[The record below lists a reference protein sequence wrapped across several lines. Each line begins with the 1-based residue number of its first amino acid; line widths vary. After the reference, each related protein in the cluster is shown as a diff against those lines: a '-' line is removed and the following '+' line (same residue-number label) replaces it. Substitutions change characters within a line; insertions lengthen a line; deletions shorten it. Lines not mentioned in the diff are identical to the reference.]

1 VLAGAP
7 GGPGRVALRRATTDE
22 RAWIEDVHVAA
33 LGPVALV
40 GYGWTAERLRTQFR
54 KEVSPHTCVVIATHD
69 ATGTRDVGYVSI
81 VDRRHHWYI
90 DAFAIAPKFQ
100 KKGVGAT
107 ALRTILED
115 AGTLP
120 VRLSV
125 LRTNRARTL
134 YLRVGF
140 VVIGGDPQ
148 REQMEYR
155 R

>member
-1 VLAGAP
+1 M
-7 GGPGRVALRRATTDE
+7 RVTLRRATPDQ
-22 RAWIEDVHVAA
+22 RVWIEDVHVAA

-40 GYGWTAERLRTQFR
+40 GYGWTAERLRVQFR
-54 KEVSPHTCVVIATHD
+54 KEVSPETCVVIATHD
-69 ATGTRDVGYVSI
+69 PTGTRNVGYVSI

-90 DAFAIAPKFQ
+90 DAFAIAPKHQ
-100 KKGVGAT
+100 KKGVGGA
-107 ALRTILED
+107 ALRAVLED

-134 YLRVGF
+134 YLRLGF
-140 VVIGGDPQ
+140 RIIGGDPQ
-148 REQMEYR
+148 RDQMEWR